1 MYDPSI
7 SVHKGY
13 NLSKEAEQFLI
24 SHGLKNASYSISV
37 NDVKDNLF
45 GKLGKLVACPYQ
57 VCIYR
62 VSRDFQDVFSSIE
75 HERGVQHRV
84 LA

>member
-13 NLSKEAEQFLI
+13 NLSKEAEEFLI
-24 SHGLKNASYSISV
+24 SHGLKNALFSISV
-37 NDVKDNLF
+37 NDMKDNLF

-57 VCIYR
+57 VCNLC
-62 VSRDFQDVFSSIE
+62 FL
-75 HERGVQHRV
+75 RV
-84 LA
+84 LVCFLLLPRRI